1 MIFRNSIAYYYRFKL
16 FLAACI
22 DYLIINLFF
31 YVYSSSNDFFIIGI
45 RQYFYIFFWIL
56 ISYVFDRYYLDKS
69 RLDGSNFIFQIVSSI
84 KSIIVF
90 GFVFLIYNWLLGNY
104 ISRTFLLIF
113 CLNVF
118 LLSTL
123 GQHFLNKLISKKISN
138 RQFWVVLDTD
148 NYKDFLDSNL
158 FVIQNKINLI
168 YIDKIHQNI
177 NLIKDSYGLIV
188 KDFEILSKDEL
199 NVIMDLKMDG
209 FQIYKL
215 SKWLKI
221 FLKSY
226 PPQILDLRDFLETD
240 ISLINN
246 SVEMRLK
253 RFGDIFISS
262 VILIICLPIIVFVG
276 IFIYLEDKGPIFY
289 SQKRSGYLG
298 EIFTIWKLRSMKVDA
313 EDDGITWSLK
323 NDQRITKVG
332 RFIRK
337 TRLDELPQLLS
348 VFLGDMSLIGP
359 RPERPEFDEILS
371 KKIPFY
377 SMRYLLR
384 PGLSGWAQVNYSY
397 TSSIDQAK
405 NKLSLDLYYISNYS
419 IFLDLSIFFKT
430 LRLIFNAKGS

>member
-177 NLIKDSYGLIV
+177 NL
-188 KDFEILSKDEL
+188 
-199 NVIMDLKMDG
+199 
-209 FQIYKL
+209 
-215 SKWLKI
+215 
-221 FLKSY
+221 
-226 PPQILDLRDFLETD
+226 
-240 ISLINN
+240 
-246 SVEMRLK
+246 
-253 RFGDIFISS
+253 
-262 VILIICLPIIVFVG
+262 
-276 IFIYLEDKGPIFY
+276 
-289 SQKRSGYLG
+289 
-298 EIFTIWKLRSMKVDA
+298 
-313 EDDGITWSLK
+313 
-323 NDQRITKVG
+323 
-332 RFIRK
+332 
-337 TRLDELPQLLS
+337 
-348 VFLGDMSLIGP
+348 
-359 RPERPEFDEILS
+359 
-371 KKIPFY
+371 
-377 SMRYLLR
+377 
-384 PGLSGWAQVNYSY
+384 
-397 TSSIDQAK
+397 
-405 NKLSLDLYYISNYS
+405 
-419 IFLDLSIFFKT
+419 
-430 LRLIFNAKGS
+430 

>member
-1 MIFRNSIAYYYRFKL
+1 MILRDSIAYYYRFKL
-16 FLAACI
+16 LISVCF

-31 YVYSSSNDFFIIGI
+31 YLYSSSNNFFILGI

-69 RLDGSNFIFQIVSSI
+69 RLDGSNFIFQIVSST
-84 KSIIVF
+84 KSILFF

-104 ISRTFLLIF
+104 ISRTFLLVF

-118 LLSTL
+118 FISTL
-123 GQHFLNKLISKKISN
+123 GQYFLNRILSRRFSN
-138 RQFWVVLDTD
+138 RQFWVVLDRRD
-148 NYKDFLDSNL
+148 YKNFLDNNL
-158 FVIQNKINLI
+158 FVIQNKINFI

-177 NLIKDSYGLIV
+177 NLIKDSFGLIV
-188 KDFEILSKDEL
+188 KDFEMLSKDEL
-199 NVIMDLKMDG
+199 NLIMDLKMDG
-209 FQIYKL
+209 SQVYKL
-215 SKWLKI
+215 SNWLKI

-226 PPQILDLRDFLETD
+226 PPQILDLRDFLESD
-240 ISLINN
+240 FGLLNN
-246 SVEMRLK
+246 SVQMRLK

-262 VILIICLPIIVFVG
+262 IVLIISTPIIIFLG

-289 SQKRSGYLG
+289 SQTRSGYLG

-313 EDDGITWSLK
+313 EDQGITWSIK
-323 NDQRITKVG
+323 NDQRITRVG

-359 RPERPEFDEILS
+359 RPERPEFDKILS

-384 PGLSGWAQVNYSY
+384 PGLSGWAQVNYTY

-419 IFLDLSIFFKT
+419 TFLDLSIFFKT